1 MMSLLAK
8 PIKTYSSA
16 PLPLLICSPSL
27 AFCLSFTALKMTG
40 TEYKVT
46 LKGHVQNDVSKVQLQ
61 ISQEGEKPY
70 SAFQSIL

>member
-1 MMSLLAK
+1 
-8 PIKTYSSA
+8 
-16 PLPLLICSPSL
+16 
-27 AFCLSFTALKMTG
+27 MTG